1 MEDLSG
7 TDCFQFRLSRPWIEV
22 QPLITRLIDAC
33 ECFVVYEH
41 THDNEV
47 SRTHVHGVL
56 VNCKWKEDTIR
67 NNFMKVICPAKVDHM
82 LSRTYKLK
90 ATGLRYPLDS
100 NAFRYMSKGQY
111 FLLQKGF
118 SNDML
123 ETKRAE
129 WVPPATAAEKAEAK
143 GTKARRIDMLQEM
156 RALVGDRTGDVH
168 FILKM
173 IRQVLVKHEQ
183 VIGAYKIMDYHDSIM
198 FYDDRSNF
206 INRLAEKINS
216 RF

>member
-1 MEDLSG
+1 
-7 TDCFQFRLSRPWIEV
+7 
-22 QPLITRLIDAC
+22 
-33 ECFVVYEH
+33 
-41 THDNEV
+41 
-47 SRTHVHGVL
+47 
-56 VNCKWKEDTIR
+56 
-67 NNFMKVICPAKVDHM
+67 
-82 LSRTYKLK
+82 
-90 ATGLRYPLDS
+90 
-100 NAFRYMSKGQY
+100 MSKGEY

-183 VIGAYKIMDYHDSIM
+183 VVGAYKIMDYHDSIM
-198 FYDDRSNF
+198 FYDDRSSF